1 MPSPGGMTV
10 ATLTPY
16 DAQGR
21 VDAGAARE
29 HARWLVEAG
38 IPTLAPAGT
47 TGEALYLDSTEKVAL
62 IRAAVEGAAGRAA
75 VVAGIWALHPAEISE
90 LHRAAADA
98 GAAAVFLTTPIYYP
112 ASDDAVVAFYEF
124 ARASGP
130 LPVYAYNIPQ
140 YAANSISIA
149 ALERLAASGVV
160 EGLKDSTGKIDQ
172 LQSWMDHFRGRLKL
186 FGASDGMALRA
197 RQIGVDGFISAL
209 ANIFPQTFLRI
220 WEGGL
225 ASSPS
230 CAASEAQAAVDRLR
244 DAVKGAGGI
253 AALKQ
258 LLTRR
263 EFAFG
268 ATRLPFQ
275 SVSEKARAELD
286 QALAQCPELG

>member
-10 ATLTPY
+10 ASLTPY
-16 DAQGR
+16 DAQGW

-47 TGEALYLDSTEKVAL
+47 TGEALYLDAAEKVTL

-75 VVAGIWALHPAEISE
+75 VVAGIWALRPAEIGE

-98 GAAAVFLTTPIYYP
+98 GADAVFLTTPIYYP
-112 ASDDAVVAFYEF
+112 ASEDAVVAFYEF
-124 ARASGP
+124 ARSSGP

-140 YAANSISIA
+140 YAANGISIA

-172 LQSWMDHFRGRLKL
+172 LQSWMDCFHGRLRL

-197 RQIGVDGFISAL
+197 RQMGVDGFISAL
-209 ANIFPQTFLRI
+209 ANIFPRTFLRI
-220 WEGGL
+220 WHEGFPNPP
-225 ASSPS
+225 SS
-230 CAASEAQAAVDRLR
+230 AAKEAQAAVDRLR
-244 DAVKGAGGI
+244 DVVKAAGGI

-258 LLTRR
+258 LLTHRG
-263 EFAFG
+263 FTFG
-268 ATRLPFQ
+268 TTRLPFQ
-275 SVSEKARAELD
+275 TISAAARAVLD
-286 QALAQCPELG
+286 QAIAECDDLG

>member
-47 TGEALYLDSTEKVAL
+47 TGEALYLDLTEKVTL

-75 VVAGIWALHPAEISE
+75 VVAGIWALRPAEISE

-98 GAAAVFLTTPIYYP
+98 GADAVFLTTPIYYP

-149 ALERLAASGVV
+149 TLERLTASGVV
-160 EGLKDSTGKIDQ
+160 EGLKDSTGKIEQ
-172 LQSWMDHFRGRLKL
+172 LQTWMDHFRGQLKL
-186 FGASDGMALRA
+186 FGASDGMAVRA
-197 RQIGVDGFISAL
+197 RQIGADGFISAL
-209 ANIFPQTFLRI
+209 ANIFPHPFLRS
-220 WEGGL
+220 WEGGRSNPP
-225 ASSPS
+225 SS
-230 CAASEAQAAVDRLR
+230 AASEAQTAVDRLR

-258 LLTRR
+258 LLTHRG
-263 EFAFG
+263 FTFG

-275 SVSEKARAELD
+275 SVSEKACAELD
-286 QALAQCPELG
+286 QALAQCPELS